1 MPPEP
6 EAVYLVAHW
15 ALDRLIV
22 SSCHDSVTGCGDDET
37 AVQVAAR
44 VAAAEHLG
52 QAVGDGVVAAL
63 ALQVPSDAPLVINPS
78 PVRRAGLVPQTVVAP
93 DAVSDIVLEVADGTR
108 HPRSRS
114 PWDASM
120 TRPSILTR

>member
-1 MPPEP
+1 M
-6 EAVYLVAHW
+6 
-15 ALDRLIV
+15 
-22 SSCHDSVTGCGDDET
+22 
-37 AVQVAAR
+37 AAR

-93 DAVSDIVLEVADGTR
+93 DAVSDIVLEVADGHEASTITFSVGR
-108 HPRSRS
+108 IDDPAFDIDAVADEIDRLAGTVGRQWTSQRYPRRRWAGRLLESLIGRQQ
-114 PWDASM
+114 
-120 TRPSILTR
+120 